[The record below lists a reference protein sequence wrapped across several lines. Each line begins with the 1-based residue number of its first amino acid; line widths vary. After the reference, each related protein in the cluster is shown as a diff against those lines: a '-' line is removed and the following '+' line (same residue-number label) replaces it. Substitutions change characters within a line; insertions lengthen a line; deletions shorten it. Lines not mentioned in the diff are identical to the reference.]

1 MVMINGESRDIAGQN
16 LYQYLEEEGFDF
28 NRIVVERNYEIL
40 HRDDL
45 KKIVIMDDDTIEVL
59 NFVGGG

>member
-1 MVMINGESRDIAGQN
+1 MVMINGESRNIAGQN
-16 LYQYLEEEGFDF
+16 LYQYLKEEGFDF

-40 HRDDL
+40 QRDDL
-45 KKIVIMDDDTIEVL
+45 EKIVIMDDDTIEVL

>member
-1 MVMINGESRDIAGQN
+1 MVMINGESRDIAGHN

-40 HRDDL
+40 QRNDL
-45 KKIVIMDDDTIEVL
+45 EKIVIRDDDTIEVL

>member
-16 LYQYLEEEGFDF
+16 LYQYLEEGGFDF

-40 HRDDL
+40 QRDDL